1 MNNTNTL
8 SELEDAHQFQTEIF
22 PSPGHDNGFRRTGS
36 FSDYPPVP
44 SHLGLSTAITTSILS
59 ESNHQL
65 SDLLTLEPA
74 IPPIEKS
81 SSGDQTSQK
90 TPRFTEE
97 KEEESDFLPPV
108 EVKIEG
114 EEHPETPG
122 LEEMIDLS
130 SFTDGIYICEVREIF
145 ATYPCAIKNQRKARN
160 ASSRGHLVSKPLE
173 GGFGCLELVLYGI
186 RELA

>member
-8 SELEDAHQFQTEIF
+8 SELESAHQFQSEIL
-22 PSPGHDNGFRRTGS
+22 PSPGHDDGFRRTGS
-36 FSDYPPVP
+36 FSDYPTVP
-44 SHLGLSTAITTSILS
+44 SHLGLSTAITTSLLS

-90 TPRFTEE
+90 TPRFT
-97 KEEESDFLPPV
+97 EESDFLPPV

-145 ATYPCAIKNQRKARN
+145 ATYPYAMKNQRKARN
-160 ASSRGHLVSKPLE
+160 APSRGLWVP
-173 GGFGCLELVLYGI
+173 
-186 RELA
+186 